1 METLSLA
8 CIYCINSRKYLT
20 ARRKRRKQGK
30 RLTKK
35 MPEKQKIVGGLNTSQ
50 LNKVLTAEVTLQ
62 GREVRRL

>member
-1 METLSLA
+1 
-8 CIYCINSRKYLT
+8 
-20 ARRKRRKQGK
+20 
-30 RLTKK
+30 